1 MYDYNKMSDYINTH
15 KITSIN
21 CTPSGFYPLVDYN
34 ERTNFSRLITLKRIF
49 LGGESINCKKLK
61 PLVKSINF
69 KSEIINTYGPTEC
82 TDLASFYRISNQE
95 IEQLKV
101 IPIGKPLNNVEIY
114 IVDQEMNLVPI
125 GITGELCIAG
135 VGLARGYYNAPDLT
149 REKFVEFPKIT
160 EKKFIKQEIWQG
172 GCLMGI
178 LNLLEGKIILR
189 K

>member
-1 MYDYNKMSDYINTH
+1 M
-15 KITSIN
+15 
-21 CTPSGFYPLVDYN
+21 
-34 ERTNFSRLITLKRIF
+34 
-49 LGGESINCKKLK
+49 
-61 PLVKSINF
+61 
-69 KSEIINTYGPTEC
+69 
-82 TDLASFYRISNQE
+82 
-95 IEQLKV
+95 